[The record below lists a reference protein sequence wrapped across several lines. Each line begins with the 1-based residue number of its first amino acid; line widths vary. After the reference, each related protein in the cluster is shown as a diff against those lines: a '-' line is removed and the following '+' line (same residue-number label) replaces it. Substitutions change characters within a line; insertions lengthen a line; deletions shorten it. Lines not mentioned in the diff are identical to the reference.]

1 MAAWLDCA
9 SDCRTTKDHDDTK
22 STLCSA
28 EGFDMR
34 LDARIRMEA
43 SLDPDL
49 QYILES
55 VERTCDDNE
64 NHEVKR
70 HAYYQKT

>member
-9 SDCRTTKDHDDTK
+9 SDCRTKKDHDDMK
-22 STLCSA
+22 STLCSP

-34 LDARIRMEA
+34 LDARVRMEA

-64 NHEVKR
+64 DHEVKR
-70 HAYYQKT
+70 HAHYQKR